1 RRRDRPGPRA
11 LPAAVRT
18 DATRPLPANS
28 PRGRRRAAR
37 VGPSR
42 AAGAETVARRPP
54 SCRGDGRRPR
64 ARAVGARRRARRAAA
79 GLPRVQADRAGAA
92 ARSRPG
98 ARHRYRRLRVLLPA
112 RLARRVRAVV
122 VRAGREL
129 CGAKNPLSRAA
140 LPQRSGAAVVG
151 RARAGLRRRAHLP
164 PDRRRG
170 RHRRRLPMS
179 AKRPTILFFNINGTG
194 LGHLTTCLA
203 YAHRLREHARPVFF
217 SLAAA
222 VEKIHD
228 MGFEAD
234 YFVSPA
240 WSRAATRHWNRQL
253 ALRVG
258 LMLERVRPDMLVF
271 DGTWPFHGL
280 LHAATAH
287 GVRRLVWSNLVLYK
301 DGMRPVPVSENRFD
315 LVIRL
320 GEIGTRFMV
329 EREERPGRRVVVP
342 PVTLLR
348 DDDLLTRD
356 AARAAL
362 GLERGGRYALFSL
375 GPGNLKDIAGI
386 GRGLIDEMKARGFTI
401 VWTHTPITVKDVPL
415 PEDVV
420 PIAVY
425 PLARY
430 MRAFDVYVG
439 AAGYNSC
446 CEVLQSGVPA
456 RFVPNTLVV
465 DDQTRRAERVAEAV
479 PAVVSPCET
488 ASQRADAVSRL
499 MELAGRQASSR
510 PPLDGAER
518 AA

>member
-1 RRRDRPGPRA
+1 
-11 LPAAVRT
+11 
-18 DATRPLPANS
+18 
-28 PRGRRRAAR
+28 
-37 VGPSR
+37 
-42 AAGAETVARRPP
+42 
-54 SCRGDGRRPR
+54 
-64 ARAVGARRRARRAAA
+64 
-79 GLPRVQADRAGAA
+79 
-92 ARSRPG
+92 
-98 ARHRYRRLRVLLPA
+98 
-112 RLARRVRAVV
+112 
-122 VRAGREL
+122 
-129 CGAKNPLSRAA
+129 
-140 LPQRSGAAVVG
+140 
-151 RARAGLRRRAHLP
+151 
-164 PDRRRG
+164 
-170 RHRRRLPMS
+170 MS

-194 LGHLTTCLA
+194 LGHLSTCLA

-240 WSRAATRHWNRQL
+240 WSRAANRHWNRQL

-301 DGMRPVPVSENRFD
+301 DGVRPVPVSESRFD

-320 GEIGTRFMV
+320 GEIGTRFAV
-329 EREERPGRRVVVP
+329 EREARPGRRVVVP

-348 DDDLLTRD
+348 DDELLPRD
-356 AARAAL
+356 DARAAL
-362 GLERGGRYALFSL
+362 GLERDGRYALFSL
-375 GPGNLKDIAGI
+375 GPGNLKDVAGI
-386 GRGLIDEMKARGFTI
+386 GRGLIDEMKARGFTV
-401 VWTHTPITVKDVPL
+401 VWTRAPITVKDVSL
-415 PEDVV
+415 PDDVV

-430 MRAFDVYVG
+430 MHAFDVFVG
-439 AAGYNSC
+439 AAGYNAC

-456 RFVPNTLVV
+456 LFVPNTLVV
-465 DDQTRRAERVAEAV
+465 DDQTRRAERVAEAM

-488 ASQRADAVSRL
+488 DAERKEAVERL
-499 MELAGRQASSR
+499 LAVAGRAPSAR
-510 PPLDGAER
+510 PALDGAER
-518 AA
+518 AAEEMLALL

>member
-1 RRRDRPGPRA
+1 MDRGKHDVCRD
-11 LPAAVRT
+11 T
-18 DATRPLPANS
+18 
-28 PRGRRRAAR
+28 
-37 VGPSR
+37 
-42 AAGAETVARRPP
+42 
-54 SCRGDGRRPR
+54 
-64 ARAVGARRRARRAAA
+64 
-79 GLPRVQADRAGAA
+79 
-92 ARSRPG
+92 
-98 ARHRYRRLRVLLPA
+98 
-112 RLARRVRAVV
+112 
-122 VRAGREL
+122 
-129 CGAKNPLSRAA
+129 
-140 LPQRSGAAVVG
+140 
-151 RARAGLRRRAHLP
+151 
-164 PDRRRG
+164 
-170 RHRRRLPMS
+170 MS
-179 AKRPTILFFNINGTG
+179 SKRPTILFFNINGTG
-194 LGHLTTCLA
+194 LGHLSTCLA

-240 WSRAATRHWNRQL
+240 WSRAANRHWNRQL

-401 VWTHTPITVKDVPL
+401 VWTRTPITIKDVPL
-415 PEDVV
+415 PDDVV

-439 AAGYNSC
+439 AAGYNAC

-456 RFVPNTLVV
+456 LFVPNTLVV

-518 AA
+518 AAEEILALL